1 MKPRIAAGNWKMH
14 GSRQFIAEYVSEL
27 ADHIGAAEPAGL
39 VLLIPPS
46 GYLGVLAEALE
57 QAGLRSKVSL
67 GGQNLHQQAQGAFTG
82 EISGEMLVDLG
93 AEWVL
98 VGHSERREYALET
111 DEVVAEK
118 TGAALRAGLKPILCI
133 GETES
138 ERDAGQAEAVVVRQL
153 TGVLADHAE
162 GLAAVAYEPVWAIG
176 TGKTATPE
184 LAQAMHQVIRETLA
198 GYSASLATR
207 MPVLYGGS
215 VKAENAATLFAR
227 QDIDGGLVG
236 GASLKAR
243 EFAGIIRALGA

>member
-14 GSRQFIAEYVSEL
+14 GSRQFIADYVSEL
-27 ADHIGAAEPAGL
+27 AEHIGGAESAGL
-39 VLLIPPS
+39 VLLFPPA
-46 GYLGVLAEALE
+46 GHLRVLADALE
-57 QAGLRSKVSL
+57 QAGLGGKVSL
-67 GGQNLHQQAQGAFTG
+67 GGQNLHTQAEGAFTG

-111 DEVVAEK
+111 IEVVAEK

-138 ERDAGQAEAVVVRQL
+138 ERDSGQAEAVVVRQL
-153 TGVLADHAE
+153 TGVLAEHAQ

-184 LAQAMHQVIRETLA
+184 LAQAMHAVIRETLA
-198 GYSASLATR
+198 GHSTALAER

-236 GASLKAR
+236 GASLKAG
-243 EFAGIIRALGA
+243 EFARIIQALDA